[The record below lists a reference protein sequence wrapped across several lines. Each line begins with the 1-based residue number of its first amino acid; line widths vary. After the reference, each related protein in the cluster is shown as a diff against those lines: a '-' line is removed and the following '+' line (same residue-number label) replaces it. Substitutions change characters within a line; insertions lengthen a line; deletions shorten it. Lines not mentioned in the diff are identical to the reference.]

1 MDRADGAGL
10 SVAVAGH
17 VALFGVLS
25 LGLAA
30 SVPPKPVPPPAM
42 EVEFVE
48 TMALEPAA
56 AEPVAEQQAAEAP
69 EIGPMEEAMPAPAPV
84 VTPAPV
90 PEPVAVTP
98 PPEPVAAPPRP
109 APRPEPVRAKPV
121 KQAAPKP
128 KPAPA
133 RTPAPKPAPAKKAA
147 AKPAPPKAAP
157 AKTAAKATP
166 VKTAARTKSAPGKAT
181 AQASGNG
188 EKTAARASRLGKDF
202 LAGLSDPSPAKAKAA
217 SAAPVMSADAMAGIQ
232 AAIKRQ
238 IQPCANRNVNPGPG
252 ASRITVKLNVR
263 LNKDGSL
270 AGAPRVVSTS
280 GVDDENSRYEK
291 RVADLAIAAYKG
303 CAPMKGLPVDLY
315 RTAKGGWSNVNMNY
329 KLPG

>member
-56 AEPVAEQQAAEAP
+56 AEPVAEQQTAEAP
-69 EIGPMEEAMPAPAPV
+69 EIGPVEEAM
-84 VTPAPV
+84 PAPV

-98 PPEPVAAPPRP
+98 PPEPVAAPPQP
-109 APRPEPVRAKPV
+109 APKPTPEPARVRPV
-121 KQAAPKP
+121 KQAVPKP
-128 KPAPA
+128 KPTPV

-157 AKTAAKATP
+157 TKTAAKATP
-166 VKTAARTKSAPGKAT
+166 VKTAARTKAAPGKAT
-181 AQASGNG
+181 AQPSGQG

-202 LAGLSDPSPAKAKAA
+202 LAGLSDPSPGKAA
-217 SAAPVMSADAMAGIQ
+217 KPAAAVMSAKAQGDIYS
-232 AAIKRQ
+232 AIKRQ
-238 IQPCANRNVNPGPG
+238 VEPCAKNQRLFGPG
-252 ASRITVKLNVR
+252 ANRIVVRVNLKLR
-263 LNKDGSL
+263 RDGGL
-270 AGAPRVVSTS
+270 AATPTIAGTA
-280 GVDDENSRYEK
+280 GVDDENARYEQ
-291 RVADLAIAAYKG
+291 RVKDMAIAAFKG
-303 CAPMKGLPVDLY
+303 CSPLAGLPPELY
-315 RTAKGGWSNVNMNY
+315 DVPKGWSNFIFRF
-329 KLPG
+329 KLPA